1 MEQTKNISV
10 SPYQRSLDCPAQVL
24 LSYDFSHK
32 VVCVTGAG
40 RGIGLA
46 IARAFA
52 EAGARVC
59 VNDID
64 AASAHRAASDLSAAG
79 SDVFACPADVADP
92 AGVSAMFG
100 AIDQRWGQID
110 VLVNNAGIE
119 PVHSLFDH
127 PLSDWRR
134 TLDVNLTGPFLCTQH
149 AARRMRD
156 QGGGVILNIASIAGK
171 SQPLYLRSAY
181 AASKAG
187 LVGFTKEAAR
197 EFAPHG
203 IRVNAVC
210 PGVIVTPMTE
220 HLRENAAQ
228 MARWRAEIPLA
239 RLGEAEEVAALC
251 LWLASDAASYVTGAA
266 WHVDGGKNMA

>member
-1 MEQTKNISV
+1 MA
-10 SPYQRSLDCPAQVL
+10 PD
-24 LSYDFSHK
+24 YDYAGK

-52 EAGARVC
+52 EADAWVC

-64 AASAHRAASDLSAAG
+64 ADSAQRATADLMDVG
-79 SDVFACPADVADP
+79 PDVFAVPADVADP
-92 AGVSAMFG
+92 DDVKKMFE
-100 AIDQRWGQID
+100 AIDQRCGQID

-127 PLSDWRR
+127 PLDDWQR
-134 TLDVNLTGPFLCTQH
+134 TLDVNLTGPFLCTLH

-156 QGGGVILNIASIAGK
+156 QGGGSILNIASIAGK
-171 SQPLYLRSAY
+171 SQPLYLRAAY

-197 EFAPHG
+197 EFAPFG
-203 IRVNAVC
+203 IRVNAIC
-210 PGVIVTPMTE
+210 PGIIVTPMTE
-220 HLRENAAQ
+220 HLRENEAQ
-228 MARWRAEIPLA
+228 MSRWRTEIALG
-239 RLGEAEEVAALC
+239 RLGESEEVAALC
-251 LWLASDAASYVTGAA
+251 LWLASDAASYVTGVA

>member
-1 MEQTKNISV
+1 MI
-10 SPYQRSLDCPAQVL
+10 PG
-24 LSYDFSHK
+24 YDFGDK

-40 RGIGLA
+40 RGIGSA
-46 IARAFA
+46 IARSFA

-64 AASAHRAASDLSAAG
+64 VDSARRAAADLMEITP
-79 SDVFACPADVADP
+79 DVFAVPADVADP
-92 AGVSAMFG
+92 DGVERMFG
-100 AIDQRWGQID
+100 DIDERWGQID

-127 PLSDWRR
+127 PLDDWQR

-156 QGGGVILNIASIAGK
+156 QDGGSILNIASIAGK
-171 SQPLYLRSAY
+171 SQPLYLRAAY

-197 EFAPHG
+197 EFAPFN

-210 PGVIVTPMTE
+210 PGIIVTPMTE
-220 HLRENAAQ
+220 HLRENEVQ
-228 MARWRAEIPLA
+228 MARWRTEIA
-239 RLGEAEEVAALC
+239 MGRLGESEEVAALC
-251 LWLASDAASYVTGAA
+251 LWLASDAASYVTGVA

>member
-1 MEQTKNISV
+1 MRKHPKMT
-10 SPYQRSLDCPAQVL
+10 P
-24 LSYDFSHK
+24 SYDFSDK

-40 RGIGLA
+40 RGIGFA

-64 AASAHRAASDLSAAG
+64 ADSALRAAADLMEVSP
-79 SDVFACPADVADP
+79 DVFAVSADVADP
-92 AGVSAMFG
+92 DGVRKIFG
-100 AIDQRWGQID
+100 AIDERWGQID

-127 PLSDWRR
+127 PLDDWQR
-134 TLDVNLTGPFLCTQH
+134 TLDVNLTGPFLCTQR

-156 QGGGVILNIASIAGK
+156 QGGGSILNIASIAGK
-171 SQPLYLRSAY
+171 SQPLYLRAAY

-197 EFAPHG
+197 EFAPFG

-210 PGVIVTPMTE
+210 PGIIVTPMTE
-220 HLRENAAQ
+220 HLRENEAQ
-228 MARWRAEIPLA
+228 MARWRTEIPMA
-239 RLGEAEEVAALC
+239 RLGESEEVAALC
-251 LWLASDAASYVTGAA
+251 LWLASDAASYVTGVA